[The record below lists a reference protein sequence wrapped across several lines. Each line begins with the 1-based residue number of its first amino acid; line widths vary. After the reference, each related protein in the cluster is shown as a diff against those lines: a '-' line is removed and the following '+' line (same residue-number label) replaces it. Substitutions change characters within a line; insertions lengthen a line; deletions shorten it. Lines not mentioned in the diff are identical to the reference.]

1 MSQNSQEFKAI
12 KEIDIKFYR
21 LHPPFLT
28 ANPPLSG
35 IYHNINS
42 IESPECI
49 LENKY
54 SNFDINL
61 ECPHTNQNLFSLP
74 HNFGRTFLR
83 ENLEGLLIFKNKSEH
98 EITLKNLEV
107 SLSIDEKQETKTKK
121 QKNILDIKLPK
132 EGVILDKN
140 EVYSIKLFSKLDS
153 ASKYSII
160 IELKVKSAT
169 YDYQYNE
176 AKQKNIIIDPKD
188 IIVDGDGV
196 EIVISK
202 KLTFDVFYPFKIT
215 EKFHNYQM
223 NTCFI
228 ELKVINETLYPL
240 TLTDIYL
247 NPKSTPDTKLLLL
260 DSLEEISKN
269 QTQNL
274 FLFSRP
280 QSITSSKFLTLQPDE
295 EINCLFKISKSSP
308 FFNEEKFIVKINWL
322 NLFETSEKNFFYE
335 FSNTLNTYNNYY
347 KITVFEKP
355 EKNIFLNENFK
366 IILKLETKNINKRFF
381 ISLSQETLRDNDKS
395 NDREIEIIDIKEKKI
410 ELNKQNP
417 ENNFVLIC
425 KSDVLGYVY
434 LPRLKF
440 LLYEDNNNNPTG
452 NVFDALLNFNCIQK
466 DNNK

>member
-176 AKQKNIIIDPKD
+176 AKQ
-188 IIVDGDGV
+188 
-196 EIVISK
+196 
-202 KLTFDVFYPFKIT
+202 
-215 EKFHNYQM
+215 M
-223 NTCFI
+223 
-228 ELKVINETLYPL
+228 
-240 TLTDIYL
+240 
-247 NPKSTPDTKLLLL
+247 
-260 DSLEEISKN
+260 LESKN
-269 QTQNL
+269 NGSSSQT
-274 FLFSRP
+274 
-280 QSITSSKFLTLQPDE
+280 
-295 EINCLFKISKSSP
+295 
-308 FFNEEKFIVKINWL
+308 
-322 NLFETSEKNFFYE
+322 
-335 FSNTLNTYNNYY
+335 
-347 KITVFEKP
+347 
-355 EKNIFLNENFK
+355 
-366 IILKLETKNINKRFF
+366 
-381 ISLSQETLRDNDKS
+381 
-395 NDREIEIIDIKEKKI
+395 
-410 ELNKQNP
+410 ELP
-417 ENNFVLIC
+417 
-425 KSDVLGYVY
+425 Y
-434 LPRLKF
+434 
-440 LLYEDNNNNPTG
+440 
-452 NVFDALLNFNCIQK
+452 
-466 DNNK
+466 